1 MNNRQFIGP
10 GIGLA
15 KKLCIRFGLCGKK
28 KKDDVKNVNLKY
40 HWRTWQI
47 NLVAGSLTTTWFV
60 KIPEYTN
67 CRTLEPGTELIFEK
81 AVQEVDAAKDKRKKR
96 EETKSWSGQRT
107 MPKKYVAFE
116 QRRRVR
122 RCDRSSDMQ
131 HAWHGAQSSA
141 LAVWANSL
149 IAATKRPHRR
159 AFALASVDRKLAQ
172 I

>member
-60 KIPEYTN
+60 KLPEYTN
-67 CRTLEPGTELIFEK
+67 CRTLEPGTELIFKK
-81 AVQEVDAAKDKRKKR
+81 AVQEGMHRGTRKKR
-96 EETKSWSGQRT
+96 RDEELAWVKDDTRK
-107 MPKKYVAFE
+107 
-116 QRRRVR
+116 VR
-122 RCDRSSDMQ
+122 R
-131 HAWHGAQSSA
+131 A
-141 LAVWANSL
+141 
-149 IAATKRPHRR
+149 
-159 AFALASVDRKLAQ
+159 
-172 I
+172 